1 MENLNVKQLVELEE
15 VAAATQAQ
23 LQQASNT
30 IAKVYPNRE
39 ASLVKTKIE
48 EAMMWLEK
56 YQETISFELA
66 HKTCK

>member
-1 MENLNVKQLVELEE
+1 VKQLVELEE

-23 LQQASNT
+23 LQKASNT

-48 EAMMWLEK
+48 EAMMWLDK
-56 YQETISFELA
+56 YQAGVCIDLA
-66 HKTCK
+66 NKTCR

>member
-56 YQETISFELA
+56 YQESISVKLA

>member
-48 EAMMWLEK
+48 EAMMWLDK
-56 YQETISFELA
+56 YQAGVCIDLA
-66 HKTCK
+66 NKTCR